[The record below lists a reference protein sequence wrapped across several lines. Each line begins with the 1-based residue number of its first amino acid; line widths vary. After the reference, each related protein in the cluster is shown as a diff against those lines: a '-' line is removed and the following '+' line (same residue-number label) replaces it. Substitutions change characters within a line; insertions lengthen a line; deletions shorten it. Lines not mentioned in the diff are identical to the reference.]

1 MKKNKNLIVYLLLV
15 FITIIF
21 IVLLI
26 LPKDKSE
33 ETIASSYLFD
43 EEIITLEHDIVEAY
57 DDSELLIVVYQNI
70 IDDFSL
76 LLEESLEKAK
86 EEFSNKLAFIYRPFY
101 HHSDKAAYDSSLLAL
116 CANSFDKGREARK
129 LLLSEGKQNFS
140 LENLE
145 NYSQLLEIDL
155 VDMETC
161 LADRE
166 LRSYLENMQQETLAS
181 YILGSPTLIVGDE
194 LINGARPY
202 EKYVDSNNDSVE
214 GLRDV
219 IKRQLADN
227 LEI

>member
-21 IVLLI
+21 IVLLV
-26 LPKDKSE
+26 LPKDKSD

-43 EEIITLEHDIVEAY
+43 EEIVTLEHDIVESY
-57 DDSELLIVVYQNI
+57 ENSELLIVVYQSF

-86 EEFSNKLAFIYRPFY
+86 NEFSDRLAFIYRPFY

-116 CANSFDKGREARK
+116 CANNFNKGREARK

-140 LENLE
+140 LENLK
-145 NYSQLLEIDL
+145 NYSQTLEIDL
-155 VDMETC
+155 EDMETC
-161 LADRE
+161 LTNRE

-181 YILGSPTLIVGDE
+181 FILGSPTLIVGDE